1 MRGGHRVRK
10 HIEKGAGAH
19 GAKEH
24 AAAILVG
31 LDAVIHAGGRE
42 NGFQAEGIPQPL
54 RNVDQ
59 DRFFSFKKRWFLL
72 HARDTPSVTGLRR
85 ARAAVRVE
93 SVKHPNLMPSLVP
106 SREEELHWLALR
118 LIPGLGAR
126 TSGKLLDRFRTPQA
140 IFRASRTE
148 LEAAGVSGAVAQSIS
163 SGCTFEDAV
172 AQQEKMAET
181 GTVVVTMGDARYP
194 QPLREIFDPPI
205 LLYARGRVELLQ
217 SIALGVVGTRRPTP
231 YGLAV
236 TERLSSDLAH
246 AGLTIASGM
255 ARGIDSAAHKGAL
268 AVGGDTIAV
277 LGCGADVVYPSEN
290 RKLAAELAVKGLMVS
305 EFPMGTVA
313 FPQNFPIR
321 NRIISG
327 ISVGVLVV
335 EGAQYSGSA
344 ITAKLAMDQG
354 REVFAVPGNITSKL
368 SWGPN
373 LLIKQGARLVQD
385 WNDVIAELPPES
397 RRHLID
403 RGRERILA
411 EGGATPQA
419 APASLL
425 DGAPPEIGDA
435 ARRALESLH
444 VDAPVHL
451 DDLLEKVGDT
461 SPSELIAALFE
472 LEMLGL
478 VKQLPG
484 KNFVK
489 VW

>member
-1 MRGGHRVRK
+1 
-10 HIEKGAGAH
+10 
-19 GAKEH
+19 
-24 AAAILVG
+24 
-31 LDAVIHAGGRE
+31 
-42 NGFQAEGIPQPL
+42 
-54 RNVDQ
+54 
-59 DRFFSFKKRWFLL
+59 
-72 HARDTPSVTGLRR
+72 
-85 ARAAVRVE
+85 
-93 SVKHPNLMPSLVP
+93 MPSSVL
-106 SREEELHWLALR
+106 SREEELYWLAFKLV
-118 LIPGLGAR
+118 PGLGTR

-148 LEAAGVSGAVAQSIS
+148 LEAAGVNGAVAQSIA
-163 SGCTFEDAV
+163 SGITFEDAA
-172 AQQEKMAET
+172 AQQQKAAES
-181 GTVVVTMGDARYP
+181 GAVVITIGDPLYP
-194 QPLREIFDPPI
+194 PRLREIFDPPV
-205 LLYARGRVELLQ
+205 LLFARGRAELLT
-217 SIALGVVGTRRPTP
+217 SLAVAVVGTRRPTP

-236 TERLSSDLAH
+236 AERLSGDLSH
-246 AGLTIASGM
+246 AGLTIVSGM
-255 ARGIDSAAHKGAL
+255 ARGIDTAAHKGAL
-268 AVGGDTIAV
+268 AAGGDTVAV
-277 LGCGADVVYPSEN
+277 LGCGVDVVYPQEN
-290 RKLAAELAVKGLMVS
+290 RKLAADLAVKGLIVS
-305 EFPMGTVA
+305 EFPMGAIA

-327 ISVGVLVV
+327 ISLGVLVV

-385 WNDVIAELPPES
+385 WNDVVSELPAES

-403 RGRERILA
+403 RGRKRILA
-411 EGGATPQA
+411 EEGASVGGGQ
-419 APASLL
+419 ASLVA
-425 DGAPPEIGDA
+425 DPVSEMGVI
-435 ARRALESLH
+435 ARRLLQTLQ
-444 VDAPVHL
+444 VDVAIHL
-451 DDLLEKVGDT
+451 DDLLEKVEDT